1 MLPLGRSTNNKG
13 NTMRKTL
20 FYSTLLLASTAH
32 AEQDPS
38 NDLIGTYH
46 DHSGGLDVSTKHLPL
61 IAPRIGEQLPR
72 LPVLDQ
78 GYTIST
84 YTYTLPGLPPDLQ
97 GDRPLNTGTITRVY
111 PTEQGAPASDILR
124 FWGVPPR
131 Q

>member
-1 MLPLGRSTNNKG
+1 MH
-13 NTMRKTL
+13 KTL
-20 FYSTLLLASTAH
+20 FYISARYAFSISTLLLASTAH
-32 AEQDPS
+32 AQQDGNISGIYSDPS
-38 NDLIGTYH
+38 SDLIGTYH
-46 DHSGGLDVSTKHLPL
+46 DHSGGLVQ
-61 IAPRIGEQLPR
+61 PRIGEQLPR
-72 LPVLDQ
+72 LPALDQ
-78 GYTIST
+78 GYTISS

>member
-1 MLPLGRSTNNKG
+1 
-13 NTMRKTL
+13 MRKTL
-20 FYSTLLLASTAH
+20 FYFTLLLASNAY
-32 AEQDPS
+32 AQQDPS
-38 NDLIGTYH
+38 NDLTGIYH
-46 DHSGGLDVSTKHLPL
+46 DHHDHQLSGGLV
-61 IAPRIGEQLPR
+61 APRIGEQLR
-72 LPVLDQ
+72 LPTLDQ
-78 GYTIST
+78 GYTISS

>member
-1 MLPLGRSTNNKG
+1 
-13 NTMRKTL
+13 MRKTL
-20 FYSTLLLASTAH
+20 FYISARYAFSISTLLLASTAH
-32 AEQDPS
+32 AEQDTS

-61 IAPRIGEQLPR
+61 IQPRIGEQLPR

-78 GYTIST
+78 GYTISS
-84 YTYTLPGLPPDLQ
+84 YTYTLPGLPSDLQ
-97 GDRPLNTGTITRVY
+97 GNRPLNTGTITRVY

>member
-1 MLPLGRSTNNKG
+1 
-13 NTMRKTL
+13 MRKTL
-20 FYSTLLLASTAH
+20 FYFTLLLASTAH

-38 NDLIGTYH
+38 SDLTGIYH
-46 DHSGGLDVSTKHLPL
+46 DHHDYLSGGL
-61 IAPRIGEQLPR
+61 IQPRIGEQLPR

>member
-1 MLPLGRSTNNKG
+1 
-13 NTMRKTL
+13 MRKTL
-20 FYSTLLLASTAH
+20 FYITLLLASTAY

-38 NDLIGTYH
+38 SDLTGIYH
-46 DHSGGLDVSTKHLPL
+46 DHSGGLV
-61 IAPRIGEQLPR
+61 APRIGEQLR

-78 GYTIST
+78 GYTISS

-124 FWGVPPR
+124 YWGVPPS